1 MDYRSKYELFTSHNG
16 HYRKLNCK
24 ILAINKLTLYK
35 MFRRNNKT
43 RKYQAP
49 AAMVTQMALE
59 SNFCQTVRF
68 NVQVNDLEHVNDAE
82 DTEEVFYFDS

>member
-1 MDYRSKYELFTSHNG
+1 
-16 HYRKLNCK
+16 
-24 ILAINKLTLYK
+24 

-49 AAMVTQMALE
+49 AALVTHMALE

-68 NVQVNDLEHVNDAE
+68 NVQVKELENMNDPESENFD
-82 DTEEVFYFDS
+82 DTEVFYFES

>member
-1 MDYRSKYELFTSHNG
+1 
-16 HYRKLNCK
+16 
-24 ILAINKLTLYK
+24 

-49 AAMVTQMALE
+49 YAQVTHMALE
-59 SNFCQTVRF
+59 SNFCNTVRF
-68 NVQVNDLEHVNDAE
+68 EVQVKDLEHVNDLE